1 MKKFFTEDNQLDETV
16 IQLIWNIFDEDTSG
30 FLEQHE
36 AERFLGALYDGLMG
50 RPNQMDKRRIKK
62 KMHTVALWWS
72 VFDSNSDGLFSWDE
86 FVRMLHEVKV
96 SSDQNSLF
104 DHGIG
109 SIQVTYSPQISKNV
123 RKIKVDNI
131 EQKQD
136 RVISRFKRDGYIVL
150 KVNQDIEQLIH
161 QCRDFTVALWT
172 SEEKKRKSVMHNGLS
187 YGEGKTVYILNKD
200 NETNIP
206 YSSKNINKL
215 ENGGSLQQLAEYLED
230 LSKRIL
236 SVIATD
242 IGLDENCFTGLIESQ
257 HSNHKLEF
265 GREKSKWIMSRD
277 KINKKW
283 CLCDHGLLSIYVVLQ
298 SNNGG
303 MRTNITNEE
312 LGTKIVLD
320 SQLEICDLL
329 VLPGKT
335 LNSITAGYIPEA
347 SYRHLQYS
355 LDPRFY
361 VKYYAEA
368 PNNTVIDVVNLLS
381 TTKLADQIPEQYQ
394 KVLRIDNLSLQE
406 SQYQTATRLVSKKM
420 PLSVGAYNV
429 AGAFATGATV
439 IQKLNDAE
447 SESY

>member
-242 IGLDENCFTGLIESQ
+242 IGLD
-257 HSNHKLEF
+257 
-265 GREKSKWIMSRD
+265 GRF
-277 KINKKW
+277 
-283 CLCDHGLLSIYVVLQ
+283 L
-298 SNNGG
+298 
-303 MRTNITNEE
+303 
-312 LGTKIVLD
+312 
-320 SQLEICDLL
+320 
-329 VLPGKT
+329 
-335 LNSITAGYIPEA
+335 
-347 SYRHLQYS
+347 
-355 LDPRFY
+355 
-361 VKYYAEA
+361 
-368 PNNTVIDVVNLLS
+368 
-381 TTKLADQIPEQYQ
+381 
-394 KVLRIDNLSLQE
+394 
-406 SQYQTATRLVSKKM
+406 
-420 PLSVGAYNV
+420 
-429 AGAFATGATV
+429 
-439 IQKLNDAE
+439 
-447 SESY
+447 